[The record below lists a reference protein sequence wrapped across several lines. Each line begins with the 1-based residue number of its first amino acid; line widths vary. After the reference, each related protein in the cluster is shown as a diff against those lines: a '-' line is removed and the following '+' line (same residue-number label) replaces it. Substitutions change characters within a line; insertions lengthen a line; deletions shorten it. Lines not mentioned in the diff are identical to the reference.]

1 MKRLFFFWAVL
12 LLLCGASLYAA
23 DHFSDAVLYLLIVLA
38 ALWVTIGTWTDVF
51 SSTHTKP
58 FRRRFLSGLFHFAT
72 IMCFT
77 LVLYLQ
83 KLILTTDLNGDI
95 VLLPILFALIFT
107 GADFYFDQIKQYPKD
122 PPDNDESEKHST
134 YRKD

>member
-38 ALWVTIGTWTDVF
+38 A
-51 SSTHTKP
+51 HTKP
-58 FRRRFLSGLFHFAT
+58 CRRRFLSGLFHFAT

-77 LVLYLQ
+77 LALYLQ
-83 KLILTTDLNGDI
+83 KLILTTDLSGDI

>member
-38 ALWVTIGTWTDVF
+38 ALWGTIGTWTDVF

-77 LVLYLQ
+77 LALYL
-83 KLILTTDLNGDI
+83 
-95 VLLPILFALIFT
+95 FT

>member
-1 MKRLFFFWAVL
+1 MKRQIFYWAVFL
-12 LLLCGASLYAA
+12 LLGGGAVYAVY
-23 DHFSDAVLYLLIVLA
+23 HFSAAVVYPLVALT
-38 ALWVTIGTWTDVF
+38 ALWGTIGIWTDNF

-77 LVLYLQ
+77 LALYLQ
-83 KLILTTDLNGDI
+83 KLILTTDLSGDI

>member
-1 MKRLFFFWAVL
+1 MKRLFFYFWAVL

-38 ALWVTIGTWTDVF
+38 ALWGTIGTWTDVF

-77 LVLYLQ
+77 LALSSKVDFDHRSQRRHCPSSHFVCPYFHRRR
-83 KLILTTDLNGDI
+83 
-95 VLLPILFALIFT
+95 LLFRPNQAVSKGPT
-107 GADFYFDQIKQYPKD
+107 
-122 PPDNDESEKHST
+122 
-134 YRKD
+134 